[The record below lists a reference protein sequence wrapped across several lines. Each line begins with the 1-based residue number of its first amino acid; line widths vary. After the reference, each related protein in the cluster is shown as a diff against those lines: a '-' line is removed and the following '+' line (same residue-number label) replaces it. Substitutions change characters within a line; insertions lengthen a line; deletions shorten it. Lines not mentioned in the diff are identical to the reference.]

1 MKPGSFRLSLSRRR
15 LISLVAVALALPA
28 ALLEMRLVDASL
40 ADAAVRSPADIPDD
54 DELGSLRSHPA
65 PVELVGS
72 ASAAPAALIG
82 RWLAESIRNRDVI
95 DNVETVIDIT
105 ADGKVTGSGGCNRI
119 SGGATVGEAR
129 ISFSPMISTK
139 MTCAPA
145 ILNQEYEFLSA
156 LGDARLWRI
165 DEQRDKLILVDA
177 HGVTILRLLRM

>member
-1 MKPGSFRLSLSRRR
+1 
-15 LISLVAVALALPA
+15 
-28 ALLEMRLVDASL
+28 MRLVDVSL
-40 ADAAVRSPADIPDD
+40 ADAAVRGP
-54 DELGSLRSHPA
+54 G
-65 PVELVGS
+65 VEFVGS

-82 RWLAESIRNRDVI
+82 RWIAESIRNRGVI
-95 DNVETVIDIT
+95 DNVQTVIDIT

-119 SGGATVGEAR
+119 SGGATVSEAR

-145 ILNQEYEFLSA
+145 ILDQESEFLLA

-177 HGVTILRLLRM
+177 KGVTILRLLRM